1 LHRKNK
7 TEADDERKKGTF
19 TCKGKLPPSCY
30 LPCPLWRR
38 TTTYQNIRCNAMVSS
53 NHSSVPSTTPVPFPS
68 VASRSP
74 PSPLQALLL
83 CACDLLWQPA
93 GRFTKGFSGS
103 RPRHAPIHAA
113 QAQTRPLKTG
123 KRAHAN
129 RCFLQRVGST
139 AVAQPNLTELPRKG

>member
-1 LHRKNK
+1 MHHKNK
-7 TEADDERKKGTF
+7 TEADDERKRYFHMQRPAPNLMLLT
-19 TCKGKLPPSCY
+19 LPTVAPHHHVSEYQVQCHG
-30 LPCPLWRR
+30 LFESQQR
-38 TTTYQNIRCNAMVSS
+38 TKHHACSI
-53 NHSSVPSTTPVPFPS
+53 PS

-83 CACDLLWQPA
+83 CACDSLWQPA